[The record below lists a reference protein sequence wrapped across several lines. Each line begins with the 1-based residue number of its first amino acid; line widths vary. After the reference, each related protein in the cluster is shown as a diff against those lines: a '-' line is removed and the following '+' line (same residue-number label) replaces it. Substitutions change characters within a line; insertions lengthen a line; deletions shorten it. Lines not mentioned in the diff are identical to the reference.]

1 MKRKNILYFIFGLS
15 ILALVVLSACNNFDA
30 PPTMWDPNKSYP
42 TGSVITGVLPV
53 NSAIAGVREIT
64 LIGKFSSNLDSNW
77 VYFGS
82 EQAIIKR
89 MSTAADTLVVY
100 RPVISGAFTIN
111 AVVVKADS
119 IGKFSYTLES
129 PIRSSDI
136 SAIAGTYLVMEAGKG
151 DTMWIASKGYINM
164 LLPNGTDLIPYKD
177 TSYLKAK
184 IGKTATDFAQ
194 NFSDMKFGPH
204 GFLYATFNTTNSN
217 LLYQLHPDSATPV
230 VYARFT
236 ASNSTSKFDF
246 NSNGDLYTGKS
257 IGLFLVKPGSTPVA
271 VGDYTGVTFVE
282 IRVINGYV
290 YAANSTS
297 LFKSRINPAD
307 GTVENKE
314 TVVNIAADTNLTGC
328 TISSFNLASDGTVL
342 VSLLGNANYSLYI
355 LENGSLSPYYRNNI
369 LPRGIDQLIW
379 GGDRYLYLSRGKT
392 GTSAA
397 IRFYRMGMAKEDN
410 TPLHGAPYLGR
421 SL

>member
-1 MKRKNILYFIFGLS
+1 MKRKDILYFIFGLS

-89 MSTAADTLVVY
+89 MSAAADTLVVY
-100 RPVISGAFTIN
+100 RPAISGAFTIN
-111 AVVVKADS
+111 AVVVQADS
-119 IGKFSYTLES
+119 FAKISYNLES

-136 SAIAGTYLVMEAGKG
+136 SAIAGTGLVMEANKG

-184 IGKTATDFAQ
+184 IGKAATDFAQ
-194 NFSDMKFGPH
+194 NFSDMKFGPQ
-204 GFLYATFNTTNSN
+204 GFLYATFSTSTSN
-217 LLYQLHPDSATPV
+217 ILYQLHPDSATPV
-230 VYARFT
+230 VYKQST
-236 ASNSTSKFDF
+236 VTNSISKFDF
-246 NSNGDLYTGKS
+246 NSNGDIYTGYKS
-257 IGLFLVKPGSTPVA
+257 GLFLAKQGSAPVT

-290 YAANSTS
+290 YAANTTS
-297 LFKSRINPAD
+297 LFRSLINAD

-314 TVVNIAADTNLTGC
+314 TVVNIATDTHLTGC
-328 TISSFNLASDGTVL
+328 TISSFNLASEGTVL
-342 VSLLGNANYSLYI
+342 VSLLGNAKYSLYI
-355 LENGSLSPYYRNNI
+355 LENGSLSPYYYLSNI
-369 LPRGIDQLIW
+369 LPTGIDQLIW

-392 GTSAA
+392 GTSTAT
-397 IRFYRMGMAKEDN
+397 RLYRMGMAKEDN